1 MKVAL
6 AQINPTVGD
15 IVGNIQKIEETIVRA
30 RSKGADM
37 IVFPELAVCGYPPE
51 DLLFKSDFRAA
62 NAVAVKR
69 IAAAADGTAC
79 AFGYVRENDGAI
91 TNALAL
97 VHGGKVLGTY
107 DKMFLPNYGVFDEKR
122 YFVAGEKAFIA
133 EHAGTKI
140 LFTICEDIWEGGAL
154 YAALKKEHDFTM
166 MVNISSSPY
175 NHGKIKVREK
185 LICGL
190 AKHLGVPI
198 VYVNTVGGQDELIFD
213 GRSLVADAKGRVV
226 VAAKAFDEDLVM
238 FDTKKKTYEPIK
250 VKEDPIAETYYAI
263 KLGLQDYVRK
273 NGFSKVLVGL
283 SGGIDSALVAA
294 VAVDALG
301 KENVVGVTMPSVY
314 SSKATVSDAGKL
326 AENLGIEFHTVPI
339 KGMIDTFS
347 NEIMPTIKGDGKWF
361 DLACQNMQSRMR
373 GNVLMTISNRFG
385 YMVLNT
391 GNKSEVSV
399 GYCTL
404 YGDLIGGYS
413 VLKDVYKT
421 NVFKLAR
428 FFNKLHGKALIPVST
443 ITRAP
448 SAELKADQKDEE
460 DLMPYPLLD
469 AILKCYVE
477 DDLSADEIIAQGF
490 DTNAVRRVVRLVER
504 NEYKRRQSPIG
515 TRITP
520 RAFGRDRR
528 MPITNKFV

>member
-1 MKVAL
+1 MRIAL

-15 IVGNIQKIEETIVRA
+15 IVGNTQLIEQSVMRA
-30 RSKGADM
+30 RHKRADLV
-37 IVFPELAVCGYPPE
+37 VFPELAVCGYPPE

-62 NAVAVKR
+62 NAVAVKKIAASCED
-69 IAAAADGTAC
+69 IAAA
-79 AFGYVRENDGAI
+79 FGFVREHDGAI
-91 TNALAL
+91 TNALAFAQNGSL
-97 VHGGKVLGTY
+97 CGIY

-122 YFVAGEKAFIA
+122 YFAAGEQAYIVQHEK
-133 EHAGTKI
+133 EKI
-140 LFTICEDIWEGGAL
+140 LFTICEDIWVGGDL
-154 YAALKKEHDFTM
+154 YAKLKKEHDFTLL
-166 MVNISSSPY
+166 VNISSSPY
-175 NHGKIKVREK
+175 NHGKIKVRERLLK
-185 LICGL
+185 NL
-190 AKHLGVPI
+190 AKRLRVPV

-213 GRSLVADAKGRVV
+213 GRSLVVDAQGRVV
-226 VAAKAFDEDLVM
+226 VQAKAFDEDLLM
-238 FDTKKKTYEPIK
+238 FDTKKAYAPLAI
-250 VKEDPIAETYYAI
+250 KEDPTAETYRAVV
-263 KLGLQDYVRK
+263 LGLRDYVRK
-273 NGFSKVLVGL
+273 NGFSRVLVGL

-294 VAVDALG
+294 IAVDALG

-326 AENLGIEFHTVPI
+326 AKNLGIEFHTVPI
-339 KGMIDTFS
+339 KAMIDTFS
-347 NEIMPTIKGDGKWF
+347 DQIMPTIAGEGKWY

-385 YMVLNT
+385 LLVLNT

-413 VLKDVYKT
+413 VLKDIYKT

-428 FFNKLHGKALIPVST
+428 YFNALHKKALIPVST

-469 AILKCYVE
+469 AILKCYIE
-477 DDLSADEIIAQGF
+477 DDLSADEIIAKGF
-490 DTNAVRRVVRLVER
+490 DVHAVRRVVRLVEK
-504 NEYKRRQSPIG
+504 NEYKRRQAPIG
-515 TRITP
+515 TRITL

-528 MPITNKFV
+528 MPITNRFV